1 MGSKTLSFGYKSIG
15 NFVRLLSTIKFEK
28 DRSPREIAVWH
39 ERFDNG
45 DGDELFEK
53 FLVELY
59 PEGKTIKPEDIET
72 IINHALRFMMKDE
85 KTRQIRNR
93 YTKLDN
99 VYWVYFK
106 PDDIVYPCEYAQ
118 HAEKVREICKDYFK
132 DFDEVD
138 PDFLRKFILENFEI
152 CSDNTT
158 VERIAKDSRYMC
170 VTIFIEK
177 DMEAELNRKIKA
189 GEL

>member
-1 MGSKTLSFGYKSIG
+1 MGSKTVHFTYKSIG
-15 NFVRLLSTIKFEK
+15 NFVRLISTVKFEK
-28 DRSPREIAVWH
+28 THNNREIAIWH
-39 ERFDNG
+39 EIFDDE

-59 PEGKTIKPEDIET
+59 PEGKTIQPEDVET
-72 IINHALRFMMKDE
+72 IINRAVRFLMKDE
-85 KTRQIRNR
+85 KARQIRNR

-99 VYWVYFK
+99 TYWVYFK
-106 PDDIVYPCEYAQ
+106 PDDIVFACEYAQ

-132 DFDEVD
+132 DFDEID
-138 PDFLRKFILENFEI
+138 PDFLREFILTNFEI

-158 VERIAKDSRYMC
+158 IERIAKDSKYMC
-170 VTIFIEK
+170 MTILIDR
-177 DMEAELNRKIKA
+177 DMETELKRKIRA